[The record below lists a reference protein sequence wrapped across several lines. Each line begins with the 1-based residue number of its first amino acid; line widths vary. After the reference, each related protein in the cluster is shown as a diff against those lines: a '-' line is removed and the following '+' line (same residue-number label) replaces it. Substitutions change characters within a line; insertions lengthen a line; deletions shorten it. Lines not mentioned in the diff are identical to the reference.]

1 MGGLF
6 SGLDNIGR
14 GLDASWTKNEVI
26 SSNIANI
33 DTPGYK
39 RKTMDF
45 SNLLNREIK
54 ANMGLKTTR
63 TKHIDAENIN
73 DMQAFIGVDNST
85 DSLRTDE
92 NNVNID
98 TEMADM
104 AKNLI
109 YYNVLSQKASGEISK
124 LESVIRGQ

>member
-26 SSNIANI
+26 SSNIANV

-45 SNLLNREIK
+45 SNLLNREIEVSS
-54 ANMGLKTTR
+54 GLKTTR
-63 TKHIDAENIN
+63 RKHIKSEPTNPSAT
-73 DMQAFIGVDNST
+73 FIGVDNST
-85 DSLRTDE
+85 SSLRTDD

-109 YYNVLSQKASGEISK
+109 YYNMLSQKASGEIAK
-124 LESVIRGQ
+124 LESAIKGQ

>member
-45 SNLLNREIK
+45 SNLLNREIE
-54 ANMGLKTTR
+54 ANMGMKTTR
-63 TKHIDAENIN
+63 QEHFKSENV
-73 DMQAFIGVDNST
+73 DGSAVFIGIDNST

-98 TEMADM
+98 VEMADM

-109 YYNVLSQKASGEISK
+109 YYNMLSQKASGEISK
-124 LESVIRGQ
+124 LESAIKGQ

>member
-54 ANMGLKTTR
+54 ANMEMKTTR
-63 TKHIDAENIN
+63 TKHIESENV
-73 DMQAFIGVDNST
+73 DGTAVFIGVDNST

-109 YYNVLSQKASGEISK
+109 YYNMLSQKASGEISK
-124 LESVIRGQ
+124 LETAIRGQ

>member
-1 MGGLF
+1 MEGLF

-26 SSNIANI
+26 SSNIANV

-45 SNLLNREIK
+45 SNLLNREIEIS
-54 ANMGLKTTR
+54 NGLKTTR
-63 TKHIDAENIN
+63 EKHIESEPIDASI
-73 DMQAFIGVDNST
+73 AFVGVDTST
-85 DSLRTDE
+85 SSLRTDE

-109 YYNVLSQKASGEISK
+109 YYNLLSQKASSEISK
-124 LESVIRGQ
+124 LESAIKGQ

>member
-1 MGGLF
+1 MDALF
-6 SGLDNIGR
+6 SGLDKIGR

-45 SNLLNREIK
+45 SNLLDKEIK
-54 ANMGLKTTR
+54 ANTQLKTSQIRHMQTDN
-63 TKHIDAENIN
+63 TDAY
-73 DMQAFIGVDNST
+73 AGFISVDNST

-98 TEMADM
+98 IEMADM

-109 YYNVLSQKASGEISK
+109 YYNVLSQKASGEITK
-124 LESVIRGQ
+124 LESAIKGA

>member
-1 MGGLF
+1 MDGLF

-26 SSNIANI
+26 SSNIENV

-45 SNLLNREIK
+45 SNLLNREIEISS
-54 ANMGLKTTR
+54 GLKTTR
-63 TKHIDAENIN
+63 AKHIESDPVDPSA
-73 DMQAFIGVDNST
+73 MFIGVDTST
-85 DSLRTDE
+85 SSLRTDE

-109 YYNVLSQKASGEISK
+109 YYNMLTQKASGEISK
-124 LESVIRGQ
+124 LESAIRGQ

>member
-26 SSNIANI
+26 SSNIANV

-45 SNLLNREIK
+45 SNLLNRELEVS
-54 ANMGLKTTR
+54 NGLKTTR
-63 TKHIDAENIN
+63 LKHIESEPIDPNA
-73 DMQAFIGVDNST
+73 AFIGVDNST
-85 DSLRTDE
+85 SSLRTDE

-109 YYNVLSQKASGEISK
+109 YYNMLTQKASGEISK
-124 LESVIRGQ
+124 LESAIRGQ